1 MGSNGYYTLDGN
13 TTSIPVD
20 LIPGTDGEYPC
31 IGSLQVNSFILL
43 LYHVDL
49 SVVVYVYDLQT
60 KLYCI
65 KLNKCP
71 L

>member
-31 IGSLQVNSFILL
+31 IGSLQVKSFIYIKSLGYI

-49 SVVVYVYDLQT
+49 SAGVYV
-60 KLYCI
+60 
-65 KLNKCP
+65 
-71 L
+71 